1 MLILTS
7 WLREFVRF
15 DVPVEKLAH
24 DLTMAGL
31 EIEGIEPAYNDL
43 DKVVVGKILDSE
55 PISEETPKLKLCK
68 VDVGDRVL
76 QVVCGAPN
84 AKVGVFAPV
93 VLDGAELLGG
103 ERIEKTKIHGVVSEA
118 MLASEKE
125 LYLGD
130 DSWGIM
136 EFDPEKDPKPG
147 QPLKEFLGLED
158 WILEVSITPNRPDC
172 LSVLGVAREISAIY
186 NIPLKDDL
194 YLALMGIVMPRGK
207 KIKEDDNKE
216 QDGSLDENKV
226 QNLQEIPVPI
236 EIEDKEHCFRYC
248 ALILKD
254 IKVDESPSFIK
265 RRLYACGMRPI
276 NNVVDI
282 TNYVLLERGQPLHAF
297 DLDKLS
303 GPKIIV
309 RGAKE
314 GETIVTLDGKERK
327 LEAGMLVIADAQKPV
342 AIAGIMGGLDTEVT
356 KKTKRI
362 LLESACFE
370 PIQVRITRKK
380 LKLNTEASYR
390 FERAVDP
397 EGVLPGIQR
406 AMGLM
411 VQHCLARPCGP
422 PIDIYTNRFK
432 PTAIE
437 LDPKKVNR
445 VLGTDLSREE
455 MVRFLLSIRMG
466 LEDEQIELKG
476 DEPIVCYPPPFRSDL
491 KEDIDLIEE
500 IARLYGY
507 DNIETRLPVAELVPA
522 TVSKHERLIEKIR
535 QILNAYGLTEIISY
549 SFCSPKD
556 IKALGF
562 KKEDPRLKWVSLKNP
577 LTEEQSVLR
586 TQLVSCLLNTAARN
600 IFHRN
605 LDVKIFEVGKVFIDK
620 GKESLPDEELRL
632 CGLMTGKR
640 HPVSWAWPQENVDL
654 FDLKAVVEELLDSI
668 CGKDSWKIKLNT
680 KTEPYYLSG
689 TSIELFDSN
698 DLLIGSL
705 GQVDPKVLRHFD
717 IEKMPVFVFDLSIP
731 VLENW
736 IDREIVFKQIPK
748 YPAVERDIAVIVDQ
762 HIPALDLVDFVRS
775 KDIELL
781 EEICIFDVYTGKPI
795 PKGKKSIGLRFRYRA
810 KDHTLMEE
818 EINSVHLPLVDSI
831 LKQFNAEL
839 RA

>member
-15 DVPVEKLAH
+15 DAPVDKLAY

-31 EIEGIEPAYNDL
+31 EIEGVEPAYKDL
-43 DKVVVGKILDSE
+43 DKVVVGKIVESK
-55 PISEETPKLKLCK
+55 PINEELRKLKICK
-68 VDVGDRVL
+68 VDIGSEVV

-84 AKVGVFAPV
+84 AKEGIFAPV
-93 VLDGAELLGG
+93 VLDGAQLLGG
-103 ERIEKTKIHGVVSEA
+103 EKIEKTKIHGVVSEA

-130 DSWGIM
+130 DSWGLM
-136 EFDPEKDPKPG
+136 ELDPEKEPKPG
-147 QPLKEFLGLED
+147 QSLKDFLGLED

-186 NIPLKDDL
+186 KLPLKDDL

-207 KIKEDDNKE
+207 KNPKE
-216 QDGSLDENKV
+216 QSNSISAKDA
-226 QNLQEIPVPI
+226 QNLQEIPVEI

-248 ALILKD
+248 GLVLKD
-254 IKVDESPSFIK
+254 IKVEDSPSLIK
-265 RRLYACGMRPI
+265 RRLYSCGMRPI

-309 RGAKE
+309 RSARQ
-314 GETIVTLDGKERK
+314 GESIVTLDGKERK
-327 LEAGMLVIADAQKPV
+327 LEPGMLVIADAEKPV
-342 AIAGIMGGLDTEVT
+342 AIAGVMGGLESEVT
-356 KKTKRI
+356 KDTKRI

-411 VQHCLARPCGP
+411 VQYCLARPCGP

-432 PTAIE
+432 PIAITVE
-437 LDPKKVNR
+437 PKKVNK
-445 VLGTDLSREE
+445 VLGTDLTREQ
-455 MVRFLLSIRMG
+455 MVRLLLSIRMG
-466 LEDEQIELKG
+466 MEEEQIDLKG
-476 DEPIVCYPPPFRSDL
+476 DEQIVCYPPPYRSDL

-507 DNIETRLPVAELVPA
+507 DNIETTLPVAELVPA
-522 TVSKHERLIEKIR
+522 IESSSERLISKVR
-535 QILNAYGLTEIISY
+535 HILNAYGLTEIISY

-556 IKALGF
+556 IRALGF
-562 KKEDPRLKWVSLKNP
+562 KKDDPRLKWVALKNP
-577 LTEEQSVLR
+577 LTEEHSVLR
-586 TQLVSCLLNTAARN
+586 TELISCLLNTASRN
-600 IFHRN
+600 ISYRN
-605 LDVKIFEVGKVFIDK
+605 LDIKIFEIGKTFINR
-620 GKESLPDEELRL
+620 GRERLPEEELRL

-640 HPVSWAWPQENVDL
+640 YPVSWALPQSSVDL
-654 FDLKAVVEELLDSI
+654 FDLKAVVETLLDEV
-668 CGKDSWKIKLNT
+668 CGANSWNIKLNA
-680 KTEPYYLSG
+680 KTEPYYLPG
-689 TSIELFDSN
+689 TSIEFFDPN
-698 DLLIGSL
+698 AKLIGSL

-717 IEKMPVFVFDLSIP
+717 IEKASVFVFDLSLP

-736 IDREIVFKQIPK
+736 IDRKIVFRQIPRF
-748 YPAVERDIAVIVDQ
+748 PAVERDIAVIVDK
-762 HIPALDLVDFVRS
+762 HVPALDLVDFVKS

-795 PKGKKSIGLRFRYRA
+795 PKDKKSIGLRFRYRA
-810 KDHTLMEE
+810 KDHTLTEE
-818 EINSVHLPLVDSI
+818 EINSVHKPLVDSI
-831 LKQFNAEL
+831 LKQFKAEL

>member
-15 DVPVEKLAH
+15 DVPVEQLSH

-31 EIEGIEPAYNDL
+31 EIEGCEPAYNDL
-43 DKVVVGKILDSE
+43 NKVVVGKILESE
-55 PISEETPKLKLCK
+55 PISEESTKLKLCK
-68 VDVGDRVL
+68 VDIGDKIL

-84 AKVGVFAPV
+84 AKVGIFAPV

-103 ERIEKTKIHGVVSEA
+103 KRIEKTKIHGVVSEA

-125 LYLGD
+125 LCLGD
-130 DSWGIM
+130 DSWGLM
-136 EFDPEKDPKPG
+136 ELDPEKDPKPG
-147 QPLKEFLGLED
+147 QLLKEFLGLED

-186 NIPLKDDL
+186 RLPLKDDL
-194 YLALMGIVMPRGK
+194 YIALMGLVMPRGK
-207 KIKEDDNKE
+207 KAEGAGASISVKEA
-216 QDGSLDENKV
+216 
-226 QNLQEIPVPI
+226 QNLQEIPIDI

-248 ALILKD
+248 GLVLKD
-254 IKVDESPSFIK
+254 IKVADSPSFIK

-303 GPKIIV
+303 GHKIIV
-309 RGAKE
+309 RGARE

-327 LEAGMLVIADAQKPV
+327 LDAGMLVIADAKRPV
-342 AIAGIMGGLDTEVT
+342 AIAGVMGGLDSEVT
-356 KKTKRI
+356 KDTKRI

-422 PIDIYTNRFK
+422 PIDIYTNKFK
-432 PTAIE
+432 PTPIT
-437 LDPKKVNR
+437 LDTKKVNR
-445 VLGTDLSREE
+445 VLGTELSRQE
-455 MVRFLLSIRMG
+455 MVKFLLSIRMG
-466 LEDEQIELKG
+466 MEEESINLDG
-476 DEPIVCYPPPFRSDL
+476 DEPIICYPPPYRSDL

-507 DNIETRLPVAELVPA
+507 DNIETTLPVAELVPA
-522 TVSKHERLIEKIR
+522 TISKHERLIEKV
-535 QILNAYGLTEIISY
+535 QQVLNSYGLTEIISY

-562 KKEDPRLKWVSLKNP
+562 KKEDPRLKWVALKNP
-577 LTEEQSVLR
+577 LTEEHSVLR
-586 TQLVSCLLNTAARN
+586 TQLISCLLNTAAKN
-600 IFHRN
+600 ISYKN
-605 LDVKIFEVGKVFIDK
+605 LDIKIFEIGKVFIDQ
-620 GKESLPDEELRL
+620 GKECLPNEELRV

-640 HPVSWAWPQENVDL
+640 YPISWAWPQEEIDL
-654 FDLKAVVEELLDSI
+654 FDLKAAVEELLDSI
-668 CGKDSWKIKLNT
+668 CGQDCWKIKLNT
-680 KTEPYYLSG
+680 MTEPYYLSG
-689 TSIELFDSN
+689 TSIEFFDLN
-698 DLLIGSL
+698 GNLIGSL
-705 GQVDPKVLRHFD
+705 GQINPTVLKHFD
-717 IEKMPVFVFDLSIP
+717 IEKSSVFVFDLSMS

-736 IDREIVFKQIPK
+736 IDRKIVFKPIPRF
-748 YPAVERDIAVIVDQ
+748 PAVERDIAVIVDG
-762 HIPALDLVDFVRS
+762 HIPALDLVDFIKS
-775 KDIELL
+775 NDIELL

-810 KDHTLMEE
+810 KDHTLTEE
-818 EINSVHLPLVDSI
+818 EINSVHQPLVDSI
-831 LKQFNAEL
+831 LNQFKAEL